1 MFEITSS
8 TDLRIE
14 KRSRSSSIDHVPR
27 RDMAS
32 SPGEVHCRVVNSR
45 FLTISAAGSCSP
57 RMLILL
63 VQSRAFATRVHRLGV
78 ARRRIWIFP
87 GFSSC
92 AFVSSHLFHDFL
104 SPTLLLA
111 SRCLSMC
118 LVEGLWNFRVG
129 KERGFL
135 RKWTFSF
142 FFLTKKQ
149 NWNFCWNKFFLLMRK
164 SRNWLLMIIV

>member
-1 MFEITSS
+1 M
-8 TDLRIE
+8 IE

-27 RDMAS
+27 RDMVFL
-32 SPGEVHCRVVNSR
+32 PGEVHCRVVNSR

-92 AFVSSHLFHDFL
+92 AFVSLYLFHDFFIAL
-104 SPTLLLA
+104 PFVSIVV
-111 SRCLSMC
+111 SRCSWWEVC
-118 LVEGLWNFRVG
+118 GISGLEKSVDFWEN
-129 KERGFL
+129 EH
-135 RKWTFSF
+135 F
-142 FFLTKKQ
+142 FVFGLTKEE
-149 NWNFCWNKFFLLMRK
+149 NWNFCWSKFFLK
-164 SRNWLLMIIV
+164 YNGEI